1 MSMPMITSKI
11 AFTFTC
17 LFGAFSANTTLY
29 ALAGHGFNDAD
40 GIYQWDCGRHGS
52 VAIQS
57 TDKADGFPSLTF
69 MNGLATSFAQKF
81 DTHHNP
87 DSYSSGKRDYI
98 AAVQVGF
105 CDITDSFFSF
115 VKFLNIN
122 PRQTFIS
129 SVGTIVKIAIW
140 DGSVGNGNQSLANAL
155 YVQDYQIQ
163 AQDLG
168 IKSNFVQPCPPYDPK
183 SPKSKKGKGQCRDP
197 KSCPLNSKNSFSS
210 KQGNG
215 SNIRPLFFDP
225 QGSGNHTRR
234 EPPFD
239 IQDHFNGN
247 PFSEYGTLFTTIVL
261 DREVEVSNEF
271 YVGVIV
277 ESPEDPN
284 SPNDDVNSVAIG
296 INVVNLSAKQ
306 GNGIHYQDLGLT
318 NNKAI
323 EAPNIHPVANG
334 YIAIPH
340 TFLSPCSVNIHEDE
354 FYSIRAIP
362 RSYFKRW
369 YFF

>member
-1 MSMPMITSKI
+1 MTSKI
-11 AFTFTC
+11 IIILCCAPLY
-17 LFGAFSANTTLY
+17 LF
-29 ALAGHGFNDAD
+29 ALAGHGFNDVD
-40 GIYQWDCGRHGS
+40 GIYQWDSGRHGS

-57 TDKADGFPSLTF
+57 TDKADGFPALTF

-87 DSYSSGKRDYI
+87 DSYKSGKKDFI

-105 CDITDSFFSF
+105 CDISESFHSYASFF
-115 VKFLNIN
+115 NIN
-122 PRQTFIS
+122 PRQTFSTTI
-129 SVGTIVKIAIW
+129 GTIVKIAIW
-140 DGSVGNGNQSLANAL
+140 DGTVGDSNQTLANAL
-155 YVQDYQIQ
+155 YTQDYQIQ

-168 IKSNFVQPCPPYDPK
+168 IKSNFVQPCPPYNPK
-183 SPKSKKGKGQCRDP
+183 SAKSIKGKGHCRDSD
-197 KSCPLNSKNSFSS
+197 SCPLSS
-210 KQGNG
+210 GNLTSLKQGNG

-225 QGSGNHTRR
+225 QGQGNHTRR
-234 EPPFD
+234 ERPYN

-261 DREVEVSNEF
+261 DHEVEVSNEF

-284 SPNDDVNSVAIG
+284 SPNDDVNSVSIG
-296 INVVNLSAKQ
+296 MSVVNLAAKQ

-318 NNKAI
+318 NNTAI
-323 EAPNIHPVANG
+323 QVPNIHPIANG
-334 YIAIPH
+334 YRAIPEA
-340 TFLSPCSVNIHEDE
+340 FISPGSVSKHEDE

-362 RSYFKRW
+362 KSYFKRW
-369 YFF
+369 NS